1 MLCLIWITDKKREFV
16 LGGRLCMKI
25 HFEPLSTPGMRF
37 LTEVISLMMY
47 IVATC
52 LWEFI

>member
-1 MLCLIWITDKKREFV
+1 M
-16 LGGRLCMKI
+16 LGGSLCMKI

-52 LWEFI
+52 LLEFI